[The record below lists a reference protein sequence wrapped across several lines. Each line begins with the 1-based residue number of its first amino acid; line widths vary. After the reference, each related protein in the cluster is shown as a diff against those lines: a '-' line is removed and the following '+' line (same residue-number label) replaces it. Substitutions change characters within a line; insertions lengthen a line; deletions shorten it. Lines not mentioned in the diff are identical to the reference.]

1 MKNNLFRKFLAV
13 FLTGTLLGA
22 VGCKD
27 YDDDI
32 NDLKGQIDDLKGK
45 IELKADA
52 SALSSLQ
59 QKLEGINFDDFVKD
73 AELDKMI
80 KDLGY
85 QTAEDVKALIPEGM
99 STEDVKNI
107 FDAQIKALDTWGEIE
122 SNIGK
127 AVKEYLAGSEYTT
140 AQQNQIVN
148 TILKQIDPTAQDIKT
163 AIKNVL
169 GTEFGGYMEEYMTKD
184 DFRGSLDE
192 AAAEL
197 LKKENGKLAAGIA
210 EMISS
215 EGFLEQAGLKEK
227 FEGYDAAIKSLRSD
241 VDALIAQIQ
250 SLVYVPEALDG
261 QVVMAAYKVGDT
273 ELEKGVAT
281 LTYRVTPAKALDAV
295 AAIYAKNPACLS
307 MISEKVIA
315 TRAAEPASA
324 PVAVTGFQADENGK
338 FTVTIAADKETMDA
352 LADNNKSVAL
362 ALSIQSPTKA
372 PAEGDADEEEVVS
385 GVTNDVLSDFAG
397 VKYEATAKE
406 VAFALYKDGEVYSDE
421 TIMMPFNST
430 VAESKATLLKDV
442 ELKASLDGANFLSLD
457 EVSNILGQKISVSA
471 YRVKVTY
478 TNPADAEVTGTDID
492 KFIIKGVVDK
502 LSWNDKLATAEFRAE
517 AKSSDVK
524 SKAVFAH
531 TLTMAVTGKAT
542 TAEVTNQTTYQIA
555 NQKGTTI
562 DFGKLSKEWTYQFVN
577 EGGNTTEVAPA
588 INADVFGEVA
598 MTLSGK
604 LPAGVTVIDIL
615 GETPVKKIT
624 DAEGKDVT
632 ATVDAAF
639 EPFVGQIANGTKVTL
654 PAGKYAWGNTYT
666 VEYVYTH
673 ENIDYTLTGTIEFG
687 AIPQNVELSIEQT
700 IGYNDITKTISW
712 ADLYK
717 KVAAGYFKD
726 AAEFASAATTSS
738 KDASASNMR
747 YADAEDEN
755 GELIPQNNPDG
766 TYIEVNAAKG
776 IEAQI
781 VSSDIKAAGNIFV
794 QTYERETWY
803 GQKIKTTV
811 TTTVELPAYEL
822 NYNTQYVIDE
832 SGKKTAILAGEVVD
846 SFVWGWKNANLLA
859 YFNIVTPEG
868 ATPVEISYE
877 KVSVDGKNEAGKN
890 DVTAK
895 YAAIDGDKL
904 DWTNAT
910 RDYVDLKAA
919 IKIKGTNI
927 QVGAK
932 ELRVRIQ
939 TPITTLAQTKG
950 IETKYV
956 ANEETEI
963 NLFEN
968 LEFIDANGKK
978 WIEYDSK
985 AKVWK
990 AVVVNTDDT
999 AYEVFKAT
1007 SGNTASAGIAFEI
1020 VKAENSDK
1028 SETKLDLLEVK
1039 DNKLVYKN
1047 NSALLQLDFTVT
1059 LKATFTYQYGS
1070 KTAETI
1076 TVTVKH

>member
-73 AELDKMI
+73 AELNKMV

-99 STEDVKNI
+99 STQDVKNI

-140 AQQNQIVN
+140 AQQTQIIN
-148 TILKQIDPTAQDIKT
+148 TILGQIDPTAKEIKT
-163 AIKNVL
+163 AIKNLL
-169 GTEFGGYMEEYMTKD
+169 GAEFGTQMNQYMTTD

-227 FEGYDAAIKSLRSD
+227 FDNYDAAIKSLRSD

-261 QVVMAAYKVGDT
+261 QVAMAAYKVGNT
-273 ELEKGVAT
+273 ELEKGIAT

-307 MISEKVIA
+307 MVSEKVIA

-324 PVAVTGFQADENGK
+324 PVAVTGFQAGENGK
-338 FTVTIAADKETMDA
+338 FSVTIAADKETMDA

-362 ALSIQSPTKA
+362 ALSIQSQTKA
-372 PAEGDADEEEVVS
+372 PAEDGEEEAVS

-397 VKYEATAKE
+397 VIYSNTAKE
-406 VAFALYKDGEVYSDE
+406 VTFALYKDGEVYNDE

-442 ELKASLDGANFLSLD
+442 ELKASLDGDNFLSLD
-457 EVSNILGQKISVSA
+457 EVSNILGQRVSVSA
-471 YRVKVTY
+471 YKAKVTY
-478 TNPADAEVTGTDID
+478 TDPSDAAVTGDAIN
-492 KFIIKGVVDK
+492 KFILKSVTDK
-502 LSWNDKLATAEFRAE
+502 LSWNDKLATVEFRAE

-531 TLTMAVTGKAT
+531 TWTMAVTGKAT
-542 TAEVTNQTTYQIA
+542 TATVNNQTTYQIA

-562 DFGKLSKEWTYQFVN
+562 DFGKLNKEWTYQFVN

-598 MTLSGK
+598 MTLGGK

-624 DAEGKDVT
+624 DAKGKDVT
-632 ATVDAAF
+632 ASVDVAF

-687 AIPQNVELSIEQT
+687 AIPQHVELSIEQT

-747 YADAEDEN
+747 YTDAEDEN

-781 VSSDIKAAGNIFV
+781 VSGDIKAAGNIFV

-803 GQKIKTTV
+803 GQKIKATV

-832 SGKKTAILAGEVVD
+832 SGKKTVILAGKVND
-846 SFVWGWKNANLLA
+846 SFVWAWDNADLPA
-859 YFNIVTPEG
+859 YFNIVTPTG

-877 KVSVDGKNEAGKN
+877 KVSVDCKNEAGKN

-910 RDYVDLKAA
+910 RDYVDLKAI

-939 TPITTLAQTKG
+939 TPIATLAQTKG

-968 LEFIDANGKK
+968 LDFIDANGKK

-990 AVVVNTDDT
+990 AVVVNGDDT

-1007 SGNTASAGIAFEI
+1007 SGNTASAGITFE
-1020 VKAENSDK
+1020 VLKAENSDK
-1028 SETKLDLLEVK
+1028 SETKLDLLEVN

-1070 KTAETI
+1070 KTTQTL